1 MLVNYLHSKEGLVY
15 IARGFVAEMQRNR
28 DTYLDSYLV
37 VDKLFSIATMKFRLS
52 DLNFHNLR
60 VKIQKH
66 WTLRK
71 RQPYTKNTK

>member
-1 MLVNYLHSKEGLVY
+1 
-15 IARGFVAEMQRNR
+15 MQRNR
-28 DTYLDSYLV
+28 ETYLDSYLV